1 MQLLYCPTFAL
12 SDIKG
17 HAMEE
22 FVFFSLEGISVS
34 NIEFIADEFTCA
46 IQDVISVHH
55 GMIEPSRG
63 FSTFCMLLGAFLM
76 IFDEV
81 FMFVGGFSIALGM
94 IAWVSAKTQYAV
106 VIHTPLGAHH
116 ALTSESSHDITRVV
130 SALNKAIIH
139 RQ

>member
-46 IQDVISVHH
+46 IQDVIS
-55 GMIEPSRG
+55 
-63 FSTFCMLLGAFLM
+63 
-76 IFDEV
+76 DEV